1 MLIIWEKRCWISID
15 ASGAATKI
23 SWMLNLDS
31 GRYIEPVKDISDKN
45 NQNIFW
51 ELGILLFLVYV
62 KRNSK
67 KITSI
72 SYRSKQY
79 GTGN

>member
-1 MLIIWEKRCWISID
+1 MLIIWKNRCWISID

-31 GRYIEPVKDISDKN
+31 GRYIEPVKDISDKT

-51 ELGILLFLVYV
+51 ELGILFFLVYT
-62 KRNSK
+62 KRNSG
-67 KITSI
+67 
-72 SYRSKQY
+72 R
-79 GTGN
+79 N

>member
-1 MLIIWEKRCWISID
+1 MLLEQQP
-15 ASGAATKI
+15 KI

-31 GRYIEPVKDISDKN
+31 GRYIEPVKDISDKT

-62 KRNSK
+62 KRNS
-67 KITSI
+67 
-72 SYRSKQY
+72 
-79 GTGN
+79 